1 MSDSMSSSYSGP
13 KITTSKSL
21 SPGLE
26 KALKAS
32 ADRVKPDDSEL
43 SPETDLLV
51 GYIGKAISSSVVAQ
65 LERATNVTRQH
76 TNNPVYMSTN
86 NMLSVYDMVLDQMRI
101 SSPAAVVGVQ
111 RTIIVD
117 ILDFVRKLLRRN
129 DAS

>member
-1 MSDSMSSSYSGP
+1 MSDSMSSSYSAP

-51 GYIGKAISSSVVAQ
+51 GYIGKAISSSVVSQ
-65 LERATNVTRQH
+65 LERATNVTRQY

-117 ILDFVRKLLRRN
+117 ILDFVRKLL
-129 DAS
+129 